1 VYAIT
6 DRGPNQDCNDL
17 SKISRG
23 TVANGKGFPLEKFSP
38 TVTELELVEGDD
50 YVNDNAGG
58 LIITKMMPLHYIKAR
73 EGPDAWN
80 LDKYGEYATG
90 RGNKGGYM
98 QYRSDYLNYGKMPSA
113 GGSSYSPN
121 FKLFAV

>member
-1 VYAIT
+1 MYAIT
-6 DRGPNQDCNDL
+6 DRGPNQDCGDL
-17 SKISRG
+17 SGFSRG

-98 QYRSDYLNYGKMPSA
+98 QYRSDYPNYGKMPSA